1 MKLGGLLEALIAD
14 LGLSQ
19 KLTEC
24 RAKIVWEEAV
34 GATLAGQARPLR
46 VRNGRL
52 EVAVASAVWRNQL
65 SFMQRD
71 IVERINRLVGE
82 NVITELIL
90 LNRR

>member
-1 MKLGGLLEALIAD
+1 MGLGSLLEGLIAD

-24 RAKIVWEEAV
+24 RAKMVWEEAV
-34 GATLAGQARPLR
+34 GAALAGQTRPLR

-52 EVAVASAVWRNQL
+52 EVAVASAVWRTQL

-71 IVERINRLVGE
+71 IVKRINRLVGE
-82 NVITELIL
+82 EVIKELIL